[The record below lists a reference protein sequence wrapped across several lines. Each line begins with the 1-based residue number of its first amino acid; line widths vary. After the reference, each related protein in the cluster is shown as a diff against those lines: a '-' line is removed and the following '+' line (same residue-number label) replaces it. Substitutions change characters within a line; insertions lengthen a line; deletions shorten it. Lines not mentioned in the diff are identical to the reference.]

1 MAKNKPI
8 HPGDL
13 AMWGAAVVATALGVW
28 AAVVADTLPG
38 KLASA
43 GMALAFWGPVVGL
56 YLWRRKLR
64 KHDFVA
70 WGVLVR
76 LGKKHRPDRQD
87 VANWVNEVIRFWA
100 NHYSESGSMAALDGV
115 LLVYVDVLKMG
126 SVGRWMAG
134 YSTSNTAVV
143 GYAQGDWERSR
154 SLTIHELSHHSL
166 MGLEPA
172 MAWEGHHAFFAQ
184 KGLGH

>member
-1 MAKNKPI
+1 VPKNRPI
-8 HPGDL
+8 HPGDW
-13 AMWGAAVVATALGVW
+13 AMWGAATVATALGVW
-28 AAVVADTLPG
+28 AAVVAATLPG
-38 KLASA
+38 KLASI
-43 GMALAFWGPVVGL
+43 GMVLAFWGAVVGL
-56 YLWRRKLR
+56 YRWRVLAR

-70 WGVLVR
+70 WGVLVK
-76 LGKKHRPDRQD
+76 LGKKHRPDRQEI
-87 VANWVNEVIRFWA
+87 ANWVNEVVRFWA
-100 NHYSESGSMAALDGV
+100 NHYSESGSMGALDGV
-115 LLVYVDVLKMG
+115 LLVYADALKMG